1 MHLNNWINQ
10 TTVDYGENVDKIC
23 GYITTLD
30 NWLESVRAG
39 NVGIADEL
47 EVFLNKVIGLL
58 TQRSE
63 LYCSG
68 FSKITHFIK

>member
-1 MHLNNWINQ
+1 MGKLKAVGIRPGHVVHLNNWINQ
-10 TTVDYGENVDKIC
+10 TTVDYGENVDEIC

-47 EVFLNKVIGLL
+47 RTIFNNIL
-58 TQRSE
+58 
-63 LYCSG
+63 
-68 FSKITHFIK
+68 